1 MNQDFHSD
9 DINQKWCTDFTYL
22 FLTDGSKRYNC
33 TIIDLHDRSVV
44 ASITDRNI
52 TADLAKRTLEKAIER
67 LTAEAKGY
75 QLRRLH
81 DASYGSILPVEQ
93 LYQGNFSRYSA
104 LYMEVPGPIR
114 KKGLHIQPKGS
125 YLRAFCKG
133 SWEHLPERYLDILS
147 YAREQGLRLSGFA
160 YEKGINE
167 MVIDTLD
174 EYITEIEIPV
184 QLP

>member
-1 MNQDFHSD
+1 MHRMAPSCRLSSY
-9 DINQKWCTDFTYL
+9 IK
-22 FLTDGSKRYNC
+22 G
-33 TIIDLHDRSVV
+33 I
-44 ASITDRNI
+44 
-52 TADLAKRTLEKAIER
+52 LAGIPRCI
-67 LTAEAKGY
+67 
-75 QLRRLH
+75 
-81 DASYGSILPVEQ
+81 
-93 LYQGNFSRYSA
+93 
-104 LYMEVPGPIR
+104 MEVPGPIR